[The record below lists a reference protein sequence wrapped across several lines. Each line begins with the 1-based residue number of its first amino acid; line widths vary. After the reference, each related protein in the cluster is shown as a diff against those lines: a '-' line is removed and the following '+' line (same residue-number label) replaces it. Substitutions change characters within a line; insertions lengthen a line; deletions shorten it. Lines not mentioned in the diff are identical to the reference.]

1 MKSTLR
7 TGLEASRRIVL
18 DASRVI
24 SFMGDDCRVY
34 ATPSI
39 IYDVEWCCHDMLM
52 EHLDAGEDSVGTRV
66 DVEHVG
72 AALLGSE
79 VEVKV
84 VIEQLEGR
92 RVRWRATVRDG
103 DGEVLRGMHERF
115 IVDTEKVRQRLL
127 RKTIGQRL

>member
-1 MKSTLR
+1 MKTTLR
-7 TGLEASRRIVL
+7 IGLQATRRIVL
-18 DASRVI
+18 DSSRVI

-39 IYDVEWCCHDMLM
+39 IYDMEWCCHDMLM

-79 VEVKV
+79 VEVSV

-92 RVRWRATVRDG
+92 RVRWRATVRDS
-103 DGEVLRGMHERF
+103 DGEVLRGVHERF
-115 IVDTEKVRQRLL
+115 IVDTERVRQRLM
-127 RKTIGQRL
+127 RKTAGQRL